1 MTATTFEIPG
11 LVLLTP
17 RVFTDDRGW
26 FMESYSE
33 SELAKHGITV
43 RFVQDNHSWSRKNVL
58 RGLHFQK
65 PPHAQDKLVRVTR
78 GEVTDVAV
86 DVRAG
91 SPTFGKYV
99 AVTLSEENKQM
110 FFIPKGFAHGFVTR
124 TDDVDLEYKVS
135 DFYDAATD
143 GGVRW
148 DDPALGIP
156 WNVKEPI
163 VSAKDAAL
171 PLLKDIGEVFAY
183 AE

>member
-17 RVFTDDRGW
+17 RVFADDRGW

-33 SELAKHGITV
+33 RALAEHGITV
-43 RFVQDNHSWSRKNVL
+43 RFVQDNHSRSHKNVL

-78 GEVTDVAV
+78 GEVMDVAV
-86 DVRAG
+86 DVRVG
-91 SPTFGKYV
+91 SPTFGKFV
-99 AVTLSEENKQM
+99 AVTLSEENKQI

-148 DDPALGIP
+148 DDPALAIP
-156 WNVKEPI
+156 WEVKDPI
-163 VSAKDAAL
+163 VSAKDSAL
-171 PLLKDIGEVFAY
+171 PLLKDIGEVFTY
-183 AE
+183 GG